1 MAIESNEEV
10 VGDDTGDG
18 DNKTT
23 AKRKRRQVTRSVD
36 LQKAQTR
43 ERGRVR
49 QKMEKERMD
58 GVKRREKD

>member
-36 LQKAQTR
+36 LQKSPTKGKKKSTT
-43 ERGRVR
+43 E
-49 QKMEKERMD
+49 D
-58 GVKRREKD
+58 GEGKDG